1 MEKEE
6 KLRIK
11 RLLTVVVLFA
21 VLNIPAFVIGH
32 AEYPIN
38 EQRAE
43 SMGLIYGLWFD
54 ISIYLPA
61 IAAAI
66 VFIRSIIVRRRE
78 KKRVLP
84 FIILYTILL
93 VLILLVCT
101 AVGYFTFDEIEM
113 NSCI

>member
-11 RLLTVVVLFA
+11 RLLTVVAVFV
-21 VLNIPAFVIGH
+21 VLNIPAFVIGR
-32 AEYPIN
+32 AEYPID

-43 SMGLIYGLWFD
+43 AMGLLYSLWFD

-78 KKRVLP
+78 KRRILP
-84 FIILYTILL
+84 FIILYPILL

-101 AVGYFTFDEIEM
+101 AVGYEIFDFNHMI
-113 NSCI
+113 